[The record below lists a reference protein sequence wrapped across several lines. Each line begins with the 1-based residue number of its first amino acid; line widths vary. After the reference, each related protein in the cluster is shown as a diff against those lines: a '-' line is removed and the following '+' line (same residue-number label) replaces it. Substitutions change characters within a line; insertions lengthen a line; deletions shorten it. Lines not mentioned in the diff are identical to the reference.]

1 MVALLRHRQ
10 TKEADN
16 SYARPNAT
24 APHLDS
30 TDQRAFVTLAPSG
43 RNGPENVSSQYWLA
57 VTQFAC

>member
-30 TDQRAFVTLAPSG
+30 TAYSHWLGAGQTAGVG
-43 RNGPENVSSQYWLA
+43 RQLL
-57 VTQFAC
+57 